1 MIKIKHYIPR
11 NHLLLPLLAR
21 LTPGQ
26 RTGNQSM
33 RQRTYQQIIPNRKE
47 KTPISPM
54 NLPNLPVQILD
65 RLYFY
70 LVILH
75 QSQQQRFK
83 HLNHVQLP

>member
-11 NHLLLPLLAR
+11 NHLLLLLLTR
-21 LTPGQ
+21 LAPGQ
-26 RTGNQSM
+26 RTGNQCV
-33 RQRTYQQIIPNRKE
+33 RQRTYQQIIPNRKKE
-47 KTPISPM
+47 TPVPPM
-54 NLPNLPVQILD
+54 NFPNLPVQVLD